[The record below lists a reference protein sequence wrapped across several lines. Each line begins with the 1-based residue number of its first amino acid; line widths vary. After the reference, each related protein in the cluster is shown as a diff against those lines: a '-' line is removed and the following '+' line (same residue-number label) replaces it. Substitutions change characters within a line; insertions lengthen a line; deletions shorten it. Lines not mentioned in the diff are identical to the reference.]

1 MFSHATGSI
10 LMDGD
15 NDHKGMPSIEWN
27 QDFVGKFYI
36 MYGLGSRY
44 WVHIVVN
51 AGSFFCTRAL

>member
-1 MFSHATGSI
+1 
-10 LMDGD
+10 MDGD

-27 QDFVGKFYI
+27 PDFVGKFYI
-36 MYGLGSRY
+36 TYGLGSRY